1 MGDIILLALVA
12 GIENSREGRGG
23 RVRDDAIVELLRTE
37 RILLFYAE
45 RFFSK
50 IDRGK
55 QINQF
60 KRYCDFS
67 LLFNLVTKFSTYSS
81 K

>member
-23 RVRDDAIVELLRTE
+23 RVRDDAIDELLRTE

-45 RFFSK
+45 
-50 IDRGK
+50 
-55 QINQF
+55 
-60 KRYCDFS
+60 
-67 LLFNLVTKFSTYSS
+67 
-81 K
+81 